1 MYYVVLISNLLLS
14 SGKATGGRRAP
25 STLGRKVIS
34 PVTMW
39 LQQTPYRLKS
49 KNSHNCLSKHS
60 IFASL
65 CHPTTFISTSI
76 YLSFFFSC
84 PFLLFSR
91 SSPNLVFLWLR
102 QNAAAGW
109 THNVTNPS
117 CTHGRESKQ
126 WSHVLSQEP
135 MAFSFLF
142 FLCDRNIVLLLHSCG
157 LVSLLAVGH
166 FHIFTYVWGLN
177 CSFKLKK
184 TWVNLPNFAFS
195 MKNNLLWLSLQD
207 FSIWSKKKKKKKN
220 SFLWLNF
227 AK

>member
-1 MYYVVLISNLLLS
+1 MVLISNLLLS

-25 STLGRKVIS
+25 STQGRKVIS

-65 CHPTTFISTSI
+65 CHPTTFISTS
-76 YLSFFFSC
+76 LFFFFSC

-91 SSPNLVFLWLR
+91 SSPN
-102 QNAAAGW
+102 
-109 THNVTNPS
+109 
-117 CTHGRESKQ
+117 RESKQ

-184 TWVNLPNFAFS
+184 NWVNLPNFAFS